1 MSTTNNE
8 LQRIREGLAGLPKG
22 RARRIPPELRA
33 LIDRYAR
40 RRADEGARQ
49 NAIARE
55 LGVGESTVSRAL
67 EEPSEGLRPV
77 RVVRTSSG
85 AIIVRGPGGLTI
97 EGLDI
102 AGLAALIRALS

>member
-22 RARRIPPELRA
+22 RARRIPPELRE

-49 NAIARE
+49 NAIARA
-55 LGVGESTVSRAL
+55 LGVGESTVWRLWRSLPKVFDLFASSAHRRA
-67 EEPSEGLRPV
+67 R
-77 RVVRTSSG
+77 SSFEVLV
-85 AIIVRGPGGLTI
+85 A
-97 EGLDI
+97 
-102 AGLAALIRALS
+102 